1 MDPGSKEFQRVKIIA
16 ANGLH
21 MPQLGFGT
29 WRISGRECQEAV
41 ESALSL
47 GYRHIDTGQM
57 YGNEAEVGAGV
68 AASGVKR
75 AEVHITTKVWNQNLA
90 PERLRAAMAA
100 SLEML
105 RTDYVDLYLIH
116 WPSPDMNLPAA
127 LETMMALQQEGKTHG
142 IGVANF
148 NVALLRQSIEQ
159 VRAPIAAVQ
168 FEYHVLLRQP
178 PLLRYLREHGLPVIA
193 YSPLAKG
200 QLIDHPVLSEIARK
214 HGAAPSQ
221 IALAWLLEQQDV
233 APIPKSVHRE
243 RQQENLG
250 ALKVTLDDADRAAI
264 EALPKDQR
272 CVSPGFAPAWDAT
285 G

>member
-1 MDPGSKEFQRVKIIA
+1 MDLIT

-21 MPQLGFGT
+21 MPQLGLGT
-29 WRISGRECQEAV
+29 WRMSGRQCQDAV
-41 ESALSL
+41 ESALDL
-47 GYRHIDTGQM
+47 GYRNIDTGEM
-57 YGNEAEVGAGV
+57 YANETEVGAAI
-68 AASGVKR
+68 AASGVPR
-75 AEVHITTKVWNQNLA
+75 TELHITTKVWNENLV
-90 PERLRAAMAA
+90 PDRLRAAMAA
-100 SLEML
+100 SLDKL

-116 WPSPDMNLPAA
+116 WPSPAMNLPGA
-127 LETMMALQQEGKTHG
+127 LETMMTLQQEGKARK

-168 FEYHVLLRQP
+168 FEYHALLRQP
-178 PLLRYLREHGLPVIA
+178 PLLDYLRGRGLPIIA

-200 QLIDHPVLSEIARK
+200 QLPGHPVLEKIAAK
-214 HGAAPSQ
+214 HGATPSQ
-221 IALAWLLEQQDV
+221 VALAWLLAQPDV

-250 ALKVTLDDADRAAI
+250 ALDVRLDDADRAAI
-264 EALPKDQR
+264 EALPKNQR

>member
-1 MDPGSKEFQRVKIIA
+1 
-16 ANGLH
+16 
-21 MPQLGFGT
+21 MPQLGLGT
-29 WRISGRECQEAV
+29 WRMSGRECQEAV
-41 ESALSL
+41 ESALAL
-47 GYRHIDTGQM
+47 GYRNIDTGQM
-57 YGNEAEVGAGV
+57 YANETEVGAGI
-68 AASGVKR
+68 AASGIRR
-75 AEVHITTKVWNQNLA
+75 ADLHITTKVWNQNLA

-100 SLEML
+100 SLEQL

-127 LETMMALQQEGKTHG
+127 LETMMSFQQQGKARK

-178 PLLRYLREHGLPVIA
+178 ALLDYVRAQGLPIMA

-200 QLIDHPVLSEIARK
+200 QLADHAVVRKIADK
-214 HGAAPSQ
+214 QGATASQ
-221 IALAWLLEQQDV
+221 IALAWLLRQKDV
-233 APIPKSVHRE
+233 AAIPKSVHRE
-243 RQQENLG
+243 RQQENLR
-250 ALKVTLDDADRAAI
+250 ALDVVLDEDDLAAI
-264 EALPKDQR
+264 EALPKNHR
-272 CVSPGFAPAWDAT
+272 CVNPAFAPAWDAT